1 MNKLNLN
8 KYNILSNYFEPF
20 ITCEIRLD
28 DVTNENELYIIYA
41 NEHFLKFAEINDVN
55 VENRKFADVCIGANT
70 SILNWPL
77 ILMNAAMTNR
87 YKIIEQYI
95 DDLNKYAR
103 LFVFGYENGVFN
115 VILQDITE
123 KKQINRT
130 LQEKNRQIEYLLEDL
145 SIKNNMD
152 NVTRLYNYQ
161 FAMDSLDTSIKNYH
175 AENVKFSVLMIDF
188 RNFKELNLNHDSK
201 TADKMLIEIGDCII
215 ANTRKIDFACRYL
228 GDKFLIVYNDVD
240 TDIAKILFDRLKK
253 SLKKVIILY
262 DGSAIHF
269 NGAGID
275 YSGQKKEELIIELE
289 KKIKQSKSLGIDMI
303 LQ

>member
-8 KYNILSNYFEPF
+8 KCNVMSNYFEPF

-28 DVTNENELYIIYA
+28 DVTNKSELYIIYA
-41 NEHFLKFAEINDVN
+41 NEHFIKFAGLSGVN
-55 VENRKFADVCIGANT
+55 VENRKFSDVCIGANT
-70 SILNWPL
+70 SIFNWPL
-77 ILMNAAMTNR
+77 ILMNAAITNR

-95 DDLNKYAR
+95 DALNKYAR
-103 LFVFGYENGVFN
+103 MFIFGYEDGVFN
-115 VILQDITE
+115 VIIQDITE
-123 KKQINRT
+123 KKLISRT

-145 SIKNNMD
+145 SIKNDMD
-152 NVTRLYNYQ
+152 NVTKLYNYQ
-161 FAMDSLDTSIKNYH
+161 FTMDSLDTSIKNYH
-175 AENVKFSVLMIDF
+175 TENIKFSVLMIDF
-188 RNFKELNLNHDSK
+188 RNFRELNLNHNSK
-201 TADKMLIEIGDCII
+201 IADKMLVEIGDCII

-262 DGSAIHF
+262 DGSAMHF

-289 KKIKQSKSLGIDMI
+289 KKIKQSKLLGIDMI

>member
-8 KYNILSNYFEPF
+8 KYNVMSSYFEPF

-28 DVTNENELYIIYA
+28 NITNANELYIIYA
-41 NEHFLKFAEINDVN
+41 NEHFLKFAEVADIN
-55 VENRKFADVCIGANT
+55 VENRKFSDVCPSSKA
-70 SILNWPL
+70 SIFDWPS
-77 ILMNAAMTNR
+77 IIMNAAMTNR

-95 DDLNKYAR
+95 DAVDKYAR
-103 LFVFGYENGVFN
+103 LFIFGYEEGVFN
-115 VILQDITE
+115 VIIQDVTE
-123 KKQINRT
+123 KKQINRI

-145 SIKNNMD
+145 RIKNDKD
-152 NVTRLYNYQ
+152 NVTKLYNYQ
-161 FAMDSLDTSIKNYH
+161 FTMDSLDTSIKNYH
-175 AENVKFSVLMIDF
+175 EENIKFSVLLIDF
-188 RNFKELNLNHDSK
+188 RNFKALNLNYGSK
-201 TADKMLIEIGDCII
+201 AADKMLMEIGDCII

-240 TDIAKILFDRLKK
+240 IDIAKILFDRLKK

-262 DGSAIHF
+262 DGSEIHF

-275 YSGQKKEELIIELE
+275 YSGQKKEEIIIELE
-289 KKIKQSKSLGIDMI
+289 EKIKKSKLLGTDMI